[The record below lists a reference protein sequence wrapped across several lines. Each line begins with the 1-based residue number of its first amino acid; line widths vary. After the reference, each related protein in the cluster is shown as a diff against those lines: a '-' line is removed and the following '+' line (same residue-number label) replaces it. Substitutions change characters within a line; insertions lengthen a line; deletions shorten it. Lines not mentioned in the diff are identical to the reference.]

1 MIKSFIAVLA
11 LTGIGLVGY
20 FYISDKSNS
29 SREDKAKRAVTKAT
43 DTVVKATDSVVE
55 GTVSGAVKARLL
67 TTFGLD
73 TARFLHVTNRD
84 GQIVVYG
91 LLSSHITG
99 EQIAA
104 EARKVPG
111 VKDVQLLVHPRP
123 EFLVT
128 PTDPPAQP

>member
-1 MIKSFIAVLA
+1 MIKSTFAVVA

-20 FYISDKSNS
+20 FYLADKSNDG
-29 SREDKAKRAVTKAT
+29 REQKAKRAVSKAT

-73 TARFLHVTNRD
+73 TARYLHVTNQD
-84 GQIVVYG
+84 GQVVVYG
-91 LLSSHITG
+91 LLSPKVTE

-104 EARKVPG
+104 EAQKVPG
-111 VKDVQLLVHPRP
+111 VKEVQLLVHPWP
-123 EFLVT
+123 SVLT
-128 PTDPPAQP
+128 GAAAAP